1 MCNKKICLILWAIF
15 PAQFRAR
22 REVGPGGG
30 GLQLPILSQIQPPW
44 IQPPPSPPPNTHTH
58 NFQSSSA
65 VNEIIPFTSHHSQG
79 QVPDRTELVIDS
91 PLPVCTYNY
100 NEIVPCAIPNTAHT
114 GSSLKDSNCPRT
126 GIFMIIL
133 SKVNNGNQTDQ
144 I

>member
-1 MCNKKICLILWAIF
+1 MGYFSCPVQGPQRGGAWWGRASAPHFESNPTPLD
-15 PAQFRAR
+15 PA
-22 REVGPGGG
+22 
-30 GLQLPILSQIQPPW
+30 PPF
-44 IQPPPSPPPNTHTH
+44 PPPNTHTH